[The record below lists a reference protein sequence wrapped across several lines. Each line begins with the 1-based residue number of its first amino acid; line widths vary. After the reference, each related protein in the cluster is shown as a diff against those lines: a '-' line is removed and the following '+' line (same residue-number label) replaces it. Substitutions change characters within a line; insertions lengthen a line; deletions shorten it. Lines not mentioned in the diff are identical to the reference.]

1 MNTTG
6 KIETAGLVHRSEEE
20 QMNLLIYIMGDRAD
34 NISFKLSIEEMKRYD
49 TVKGMD
55 KFKTHFE
62 KKTNI
67 IYKRA
72 KFNQRK

>member
-1 MNTTG
+1 
-6 KIETAGLVHRSEEE
+6 
-20 QMNLLIYIMGDRAD
+20 MGDRAD